1 MIGLGFDK
9 VEKVFNDDFI
19 IEDGT
24 GWIRALQACDKLDR
38 NLFTLHT
45 LHIHFICKTKLQLQ
59 SKSLI
64 QSQMVESSVHSGVVL
79 INQTPN
85 IHINSPINWSLT
97 DSNNAQ
103 ACWESAR
110 SLEDE
115 GLRCSTV
122 LMNFNPTKLDHDV
135 YGLKGCLQGFNWP
148 FATRYMVK
156 AIAYFPSDELQIAG
170 IDLRADKSCASNN
183 MSTVD
188 GR

>member
-45 LHIHFICKTKLQLQ
+45 LHIHFICKTKLQ

-85 IHINSPINWSLT
+85 IHIKLGIRLNQLKVFHIFYLYLFGITSCFLSP
-97 DSNNAQ
+97 
-103 ACWESAR
+103 
-110 SLEDE
+110 
-115 GLRCSTV
+115 V
-122 LMNFNPTKLDHDV
+122 LQSIGP
-135 YGLKGCLQGFNWP
+135 
-148 FATRYMVK
+148 
-156 AIAYFPSDELQIAG
+156 
-170 IDLRADKSCASNN
+170 
-183 MSTVD
+183 
-188 GR
+188 